1 MIAIYGQKNR
11 RARSRQNLRTLF
23 GRAASRC
30 NYPICQYSVFYDGN
44 ALFFLPL
51 ASRSSIR
58 AIGPTRND
66 GPKKKPEGEG
76 SALSRALVCVISS
89 VSPTSAPNMTSLWVR
104 KWARPPPLPK
114 ATDPKVCC
122 VGVGGGGGGGG
133 RRRRR
138 QTPANLRRPG
148 KKKKDGEGRYDD
160 DSSRDI
166 VLGRARD

>member
-1 MIAIYGQKNR
+1 MMVQE
-11 RARSRQNLRTLF
+11 
-23 GRAASRC
+23 
-30 NYPICQYSVFYDGN
+30 
-44 ALFFLPL
+44 
-51 ASRSSIR
+51 
-58 AIGPTRND
+58 
-66 GPKKKPEGEG
+66 KKPEGEG
-76 SALSRALVCVISS
+76 SALSLVCVISS
-89 VSPTSAPNMTSLWVR
+89 VSPTYAPNMTSLWVR

-138 QTPANLRRPG
+138 QTPANLRRPE

-166 VLGRARD
+166 VLGRAGD

>member
-1 MIAIYGQKNR
+1 MGKKNR

-23 GRAASRC
+23 GIERHRGAIIPFVNTRHFMTEMPSSSFPLPAGGQLERSDRPEMMVQRKNLRARG
-30 NYPICQYSVFYDGN
+30 Q
-44 ALFFLPL
+44 
-51 ASRSSIR
+51 
-58 AIGPTRND
+58 
-66 GPKKKPEGEG
+66 
-76 SALSRALVCVISS
+76 LVCVISS

-104 KWARPPPLPK
+104 NWARPPPLPN

-122 VGVGGGGGGGG
+122 VGVGGGWGGGG

-138 QTPANLRRPG
+138 QTPANLRRPE

-166 VLGRARD
+166 VLGRAGD